1 MIIKIL
7 EKYICFKISLNNS
20 RLQQLIIKINIKITL
35 IFIVTFLNYEVN
47 FVGTCDDIIS
57 YL

>member
-20 RLQQLIIKINIKITL
+20 RLQQLIIKINIKITVIL
-35 IFIVTFLNYEVN
+35 MVTFLNYEVN

>member
-20 RLQQLIIKINIKITL
+20 ALQQLIIKINIKITL
-35 IFIVTFLNYEVN
+35 ILVVTFQTMKWIL
-47 FVGTCDDIIS
+47 
-57 YL
+57 

>member
-35 IFIVTFLNYEVN
+35 ILVVTFLNYEVN